1 MQPQIEIDKRRF
13 ARFELSKGIYAH
25 LDSDIRAI
33 GEVLNVSKG
42 GLAFKYMAEF
52 SSAAK
57 HSKLN
62 VFALGGNLFLRDVP
76 VKTVSD
82 TEMPIEIDFSS
93 IRMRRMGLEFEDMT
107 EDQKAALRELIL
119 EKKAN
124 YS

>member
-1 MQPQIEIDKRRF
+1 
-13 ARFELSKGIYAH
+13 KGIYAH

-33 GEVLNVSKG
+33 GEVLNMSRG

-62 VFALGGNLFLRDVP
+62 VFALGGKFFLRDVP

-93 IRMRRMGLEFEDMT
+93 IRMRRMGLEFENMR

-124 YS
+124 